1 MPADTAAK
9 RPRSATI
16 PANDQTPLT
25 AAERAAL
32 RPLRTSLK
40 IHFDHAP
47 GHILR
52 REAFLNLV
60 GSLPTAELLLRPG
73 GGFVEFSSPAMTGEP
88 THWVRPARADV
99 VAAEDAARQAAAGE
113 LGVPW
118 EACLELCGA
127 VLRPGARDGHT
138 AHLRVAARSY
148 LLAAAAARLS
158 LPEST
163 LEAAVDA
170 RAIPAFHDPEG
181 RLRLP
186 AAAVEAAADD
196 EDQRE
201 VVAAFQPVR
210 VRDLALVSGLA
221 LGAVRGR
228 LAKAGLSRA
237 APLWGQVRGQWG
249 LPPTLRAFQTLAVTR
264 REAWLAGIR
273 ETRRVPAV
281 ARNALEAAHNAALA
295 GHRRQNAELRRR
307 LLEVFPAWTAGG
319 RPGQRLTLHVGPTN
333 SGKTF
338 DALRHLEA
346 AGSGSYLAPL
356 RLLAYEVYQTL
367 NQRGVRCN
375 LLTGEERIDVPGAR
389 ITASTIEMFA
399 PQFSGACTV
408 IDEAHMLGDEQRGWA
423 WTQALM
429 ETRSPDIRVI
439 GAPESELLVTRLAEA
454 AGLEMR
460 IEQHRRLAPLEVHDR
475 PWALA
480 TLPPQTILVAFSREV
495 VLGLKHELE
504 QRFRRPVSVVYG
516 ALPPEVRHRQAARF
530 AAGETEICVATD
542 AIGMGLNLP
551 ARNVCFFA
559 TAKFDGRLRRSLLPG
574 EIRQI
579 AGRAGRYGLMDAGR
593 VGALSREDLELVAD
607 ACSLPI
613 EPVAQAR
620 VAPTPEALALLPG
633 TLAEKLRRW
642 MELNSIPEEWRRLL
656 KPTDLSDA
664 IALADLLTPDDV
676 AALGEEAA
684 LRLIRAPATE
694 STQAYWQ
701 RCAAAIVRGRPMPR
715 PVHGSR
721 DLRSAAEMEAAETA
735 IRAADV
741 YLWLSQRPEFASAGP
756 DADLVREAR
765 ARWALLLDDA
775 LRRRV
780 NTARRCRQCG
790 RSLPPDH
797 PYGLCDR
804 CFRRGRP
811 RVGRR
816 P

>member
-1 MPADTAAK
+1 M
-9 RPRSATI
+9 
-16 PANDQTPLT
+16 
-25 AAERAAL
+25 
-32 RPLRTSLK
+32 
-40 IHFDHAP
+40 
-47 GHILR
+47 
-52 REAFLNLV
+52 
-60 GSLPTAELLLRPG
+60 
-73 GGFVEFSSPAMTGEP
+73 
-88 THWVRPARADV
+88 
-99 VAAEDAARQAAAGE
+99 
-113 LGVPW
+113 
-118 EACLELCGA
+118 
-127 VLRPGARDGHT
+127 LRPGARDGQT

-148 LLAAAAARLS
+148 LLPAAAARLG
-158 LPEST
+158 LPESV
-163 LEAAVDA
+163 LEAAVEA
-170 RAIPAFHDPEG
+170 QAIAAFADPEG
-181 RLRLP
+181 RPRLP
-186 AAAVEAAADD
+186 AAAVEAAVS
-196 EDQRE
+196 ETGRRE
-201 VVAAFQPVR
+201 AVAAFQPVR
-210 VRDLALVSGLA
+210 VRDLALASGLA

-228 LAKAGLSRA
+228 LARAGLSRT

-249 LPPTLRAFQTLAVTR
+249 LPATLPEFRTQAAARRAAWRAEV
-264 REAWLAGIR
+264 REPA
-273 ETRRVPAV
+273 RVPPVARTAGEA
-281 ARNALEAAHNAALA
+281 ARNAALS
-295 GHRRQNAELRRR
+295 GKRRQNAELRRR
-307 LLEVFPAWTAGG
+307 LLEVVPAWTAGG

-367 NQRGVRCN
+367 NQRGVRCH
-375 LLTGEERIDVPGAR
+375 LLTGEERIDVPGAQ

-439 GAPESELLVTRLAEA
+439 GAPESEALVTRLAEA
-454 AGLEMR
+454 AGLEAR
-460 IEQHRRLAPLEVHDR
+460 IEQHRRLAPLEVHDQ
-475 PWALA
+475 PWALE

-530 AAGETEICVATD
+530 AAGETELCVATD

-559 TAKFDGRLRRSLLPG
+559 TAKFDGRLRRTLLPS

-593 VGALSREDLELVAD
+593 VGALSREDLEVVAD
-607 ACSLPI
+607 ACALPI
-613 EPVAQAR
+613 EPVSHAR
-620 VAPTPEALALLPG
+620 VAPAPEALALLPG

-664 IALADLLTPDDV
+664 IALASLLTPEDV
-676 AALGEEAA
+676 AVIGEDAA

-701 RCAAAIVRGRPMPR
+701 RCAAAIVRGRRMP
-715 PVHGSR
+715 PPAYSSR
-721 DLRSAAEMEAAETA
+721 DIRSAADMEEAETA

-741 YLWLSQRPEFASAGP
+741 YLWLSQRPEFARSGP
-756 DADLVREAR
+756 DAEAVREAR

-790 RSLPPDH
+790 RSLPPNH
-797 PYGLCDR
+797 PYSICER

-811 RVGRR
+811 RFGERS
-816 P
+816 